1 MPDCVLAANACVAA
15 CTLLVLGV
23 ALTCCVRWPFG
34 FGGSDFSVTGER
46 SSCYG
51 GAFFLLR
58 ESVLPVTGECSSCYG
73 RAFFLLREAD
83 FSVGRIDFSTSR
95 KCFSAFAQ
103 VHLSPFTSVF
113 MYSCRCFSVFS
124 QVFFCIL
131 AGGFMYSHKCFYVFL
146 QLVSCAPTS
155 ASRSLHEQ
163 LACMQAGLLPR
174 PTLPCCGAVWWNCQ
188 VLKKRYR
195 NLYVRNSIPLI
206 ERFPYRLHDAT
217 TCVLLL

>member
-1 MPDCVLAANACVAA
+1 MLAARNIPDCVLAANACAA
-15 CTLLVLGV
+15 VCTLLVLGV
-23 ALTCCVRWPFG
+23 AFMCCVRCPFW
-34 FGGSDFSVTGER
+34 FGGSGLSVTGER
-46 SSCYG
+46 
-51 GAFFLLR
+51 F
-58 ESVLPVTGECSSCYG
+58 SCYG

-103 VHLSPFTSVF
+103 VHLSPLTSVF

-124 QVFFCIL
+124 QVF
-131 AGGFMYSHKCFYVFL
+131 YVFL
-146 QLVSCAPTS
+146 QVFFCASTS

-174 PTLPCCGAVWWNCQ
+174 PTLPCCGTVWWSCQ

-195 NLYVRNSIPLI
+195 NLYVRISIPLI
-206 ERFPYRLHDAT
+206 ERLCAI
-217 TCVLLL
+217 CWL

>member
-1 MPDCVLAANACVAA
+1 MLVVSYMPDCALAANACVAV

-23 ALTCCVRWPFG
+23 AFTCCVRWPFW
-34 FGGSDFSVTGER
+34 FGGSDLSVMGER

-51 GAFFLLR
+51 RAFFLLR
-58 ESVLPVTGECSSCYG
+58 ESAFSCYG

-95 KCFSAFAQ
+95 KCFPAFAQ
-103 VHLSPFTSVF
+103 VHLSPLTSVF
-113 MYSCRCFSVFS
+113 MYSHRCFS
-124 QVFFCIL
+124 
-131 AGGFMYSHKCFYVFL
+131 VFL

-174 PTLPCCGAVWWNCQ
+174 PTLPCCGTVW
-188 VLKKRYR
+188 
-195 NLYVRNSIPLI
+195 
-206 ERFPYRLHDAT
+206 
-217 TCVLLL
+217 

>member
-1 MPDCVLAANACVAA
+1 MLAVSCMPDCALAANACAA
-15 CTLLVLGV
+15 VCTLLVLGV
-23 ALTCCVRWPFG
+23 AFMCCVRWPFC
-34 FGGSDFSVTGER
+34 FGGSDLSVTGER
-46 SSCYG
+46 
-51 GAFFLLR
+51 
-58 ESVLPVTGECSSCYG
+58 SSCYG

-103 VHLSPFTSVF
+103 VHLSPLTSVF
-113 MYSCRCFSVFS
+113 LYSCRWFSVFS
-124 QVFFCIL
+124 QVFF
-131 AGGFMYSHKCFYVFL
+131 
-146 QLVSCAPTS
+146 CAPTS

-195 NLYVRNSIPLI
+195 NL
-206 ERFPYRLHDAT
+206 
-217 TCVLLL
+217 

>member
-1 MPDCVLAANACVAA
+1 MPDCTLAANACVAA
-15 CTLLVLGV
+15 CTLLVLCV
-23 ALTCCVRWPFG
+23 ALTCCVRWSFG
-34 FGGSDFSVTGER
+34 FGGSDLSVTGER

-51 GAFFLLR
+51 R
-58 ESVLPVTGECSSCYG
+58 QT
-73 RAFFLLREAD
+73 FLLREAD
-83 FSVGRIDFSTSR
+83 FSVGRTDFSTSR

-103 VHLSPFTSVF
+103 VHLSSLTSVF
-113 MYSCRCFSVFS
+113 VYSCRCFSVFS

>member
-1 MPDCVLAANACVAA
+1 MLAARNIPDCVLAANARTAA
-15 CTLLVLGV
+15 CTLLVLCV

-34 FGGSDFSVTGER
+34 FGGSDLSVTGER
-46 SSCYG
+46 FSCYG
-51 GAFFLLR
+51 G
-58 ESVLPVTGECSSCYG
+58 
-73 RAFFLLREAD
+73 AFFLLREAD

-103 VHLSPFTSVF
+103 VHLSPLTSVF
-113 MYSCRCFSVFS
+113 MYSCRWFSVFS
-124 QVFFCIL
+124 QVFF
-131 AGGFMYSHKCFYVFL
+131 
-146 QLVSCAPTS
+146 CAPTS

-195 NLYVRNSIPLI
+195 NL
-206 ERFPYRLHDAT
+206 
-217 TCVLLL
+217 

>member
-1 MPDCVLAANACVAA
+1 MPDCVLAANACAA
-15 CTLLVLGV
+15 VCTLLVLGV
-23 ALTCCVRWPFG
+23 ALTCCVRWPFW
-34 FGGSDFSVTGER
+34 FGGSDLSVTGER
-46 SSCYG
+46 
-51 GAFFLLR
+51 F
-58 ESVLPVTGECSSCYG
+58 SCYG

-103 VHLSPFTSVF
+103 VHLSPLTSVF
-113 MYSCRCFSVFS
+113 RRSCRWFYVFS
-124 QVFFCIL
+124 QVF
-131 AGGFMYSHKCFYVFL
+131 YVFL
-146 QLVSCAPTS
+146 QVFFCAPTS

-174 PTLPCCGAVWWNCQ
+174 PTLSCCGTMWWNCQ

-206 ERFPYRLHDAT
+206 ERLCAI
-217 TCVLLL
+217 CWL

>member
-1 MPDCVLAANACVAA
+1 MPDCTLAANACAAA

-34 FGGSDFSVTGER
+34 FGGSDLSVTGER
-46 SSCYG
+46 
-51 GAFFLLR
+51 FF
-58 ESVLPVTGECSSCYG
+58 CYG
-73 RAFFLLREAD
+73 RAFFMLREAD

-103 VHLSPFTSVF
+103 VHLSPLTSVL
-113 MYSCRCFSVFS
+113 
-124 QVFFCIL
+124 CIL
-131 AGGFMYSHKCFYVFL
+131 AGGFMYSHRCFYVFL
-146 QLVSCAPTS
+146 QVFYVFSQVFSCAPTS

-174 PTLPCCGAVWWNCQ
+174 PTLPCCGTVWWNCQ

-195 NLYVRNSIPLI
+195 NLYVRISIPLI
-206 ERFPYRLHDAT
+206 ERFCAICWL
-217 TCVLLL
+217 